1 MMAIE
6 HAKTATQSVKIILV
20 RYHTFVHLVKVVLT
34 FHFVVFNE
42 KLELNLIL
50 IIWDSK
56 NKIYFYVGSH
66 FREHITIY
74 HLSTSPHTALQQKH
88 ENKKLIITSHPN
100 IDRICKL

>member
-50 IIWDSK
+50 II
-56 NKIYFYVGSH
+56 
-66 FREHITIY
+66 
-74 HLSTSPHTALQQKH
+74 
-88 ENKKLIITSHPN
+88 
-100 IDRICKL
+100 